1 MKIIQIS
8 NHIERTFFLNFELLG
23 YVTDTLLIWINGSH
37 LRRRFSLKKI
47 QRSMFHIFK
56 VFLFFRK
63 PQIVLPAIQLDYCPS
78 LALFH
83 SVTELD
89 VSFPKVDPSLLENMT
104 FSHKLQTLSTQ
115 ILSIYLA
122 LSLIFSSSL

>member
-1 MKIIQIS
+1 MD
-8 NHIERTFFLNFELLG
+8 R
-23 YVTDTLLIWINGSH
+23 GSH

-56 VFLFFRK
+56 VFLFFRN

-89 VSFPKVDPSLLENMT
+89 VSFPKVDPNLLENMT
-104 FSHKLQTLSTQ
+104 YTIFLSSITDGGQFSHKFQTLSTQ
-115 ILSIYLA
+115 ILSVYLA